1 MGVLEA
7 YKAVDVLLDAWPSV
21 LRELPDARLT
31 MVGGGSLRAELE
43 SRIRAEGLDASVTM
57 LAPVDRSELV
67 ALMDDSSC
75 LVLPSRSEG
84 LARIVL
90 EAMARA
96 RAVVASRVG
105 GIDEVV
111 EDDVNGRVV
120 EAEDAVALTAAL
132 VDVLG
137 DRDRAAAMGEES
149 RRRMIERDP
158 LARIRRRNGAL
169 GGLDPT
175 SVTNVY
181 LLFPCF
187 SAFALC
193 AAGFERIE

>member
-31 MVGGGSLRAELE
+31 MVGGGSLRGELE
-43 SRIRAEGLDASVTM
+43 SRLRAEGLDASVTM

-158 LARIRRRNGAL
+158 LGEYDAGMARLADWIRQ
-169 GGLDPT
+169 
-175 SVTNVY
+175 V
-181 LLFPCF
+181 
-187 SAFALC
+187 
-193 AAGFERIE
+193 